1 MPHEKNWLSTTNNVD
16 GRKMINRIHKDIEM
30 AIENDLIDK
39 EILKI
44 ILINYFGIKQA
55 LGGEKE

>member
-1 MPHEKNWLSTTNNVD
+1 
-16 GRKMINRIHKDIEM
+16 MINRIHKDIEM